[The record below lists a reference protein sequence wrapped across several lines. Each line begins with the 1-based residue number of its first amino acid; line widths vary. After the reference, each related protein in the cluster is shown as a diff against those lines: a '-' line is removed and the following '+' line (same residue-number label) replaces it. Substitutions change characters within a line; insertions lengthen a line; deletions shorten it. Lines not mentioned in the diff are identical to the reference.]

1 MNQIQVSTNDPPNDK
16 NNNNLIPFQ
25 SPTQE
30 INYNNNNHQLSNN
43 FRETA
48 QALQSSPVDNI
59 EIEPTPL
66 EVINID
72 DQGMTNNTDNA
83 EEELKKSRAI
93 LQSCISILSNF
104 SIIGLIFYTYFEI
117 NYNNEVLFI
126 LTTTFQIISMMLMMV
141 RKGKENKKFF
151 LIERMHIFFI
161 SVSLQFLLYL
171 NVSVDFNI
179 LEARA

>member
-1 MNQIQVSTNDPPNDK
+1 MNQIQGSTNDPQNDK

-72 DQGMTNNTDNA
+72 DQGITNNTDNA

-161 SVSLQFLLYL
+161 SVSLQF
-171 NVSVDFNI
+171 FFI
-179 LEARA
+179 